1 VADVR
6 ERRYQAAGK
15 DSTYLMALS
24 GDETCD
30 ATMAGTAARFIN
42 HSCG

>member
-1 VADVR
+1 VADIR
-6 ERRYQAAGK
+6 ERRYQAAGL

-24 GDETCD
+24 KSEVCD
-30 ATMAGTAARFIN
+30 ATMAGTVARFIN